1 MAFGS
6 KIVRRLTQG
15 LQQGGGH
22 RATELG
28 ELDVAIYVLI
38 TAVALILTWR
48 KQPEPTSG
56 AGCNGRPHLNN
67 PAVGAGSALG
77 GDA

>member
-6 KIVRRLTQG
+6 KIVRRLAQG

-48 KQPEPTSG
+48 KHPDPTGG
-56 AGCNGRPHLNN
+56 AGCNGRPSLNN
-67 PAVGAGSALG
+67 PAAGAGRALG

>member
-6 KIVRRLTQG
+6 KIVRRLAQG

-38 TAVALILTWR
+38 TAVALIRTWC
-48 KQPEPTSG
+48 KQLEPTGG
-56 AGCNGRPHLNN
+56 AGCNVRANLNN
-67 PAVGAGSALG
+67 TAADAGRALG
-77 GDA
+77 SDV